1 LEPLNIL
8 RAQLEKSQSEQE
20 SQQLITSAKTSLV
33 QAKQVLNELETKQD
47 TISQQV
53 TATHARMVGLA
64 QEFNALSEQLA
75 LKAKELNQC
84 SREHQNYL
92 AEVGEPSVGLLH
104 GWQALN
110 QIPHCTIGTSGAV
123 YIETIAAIPVVHT
136 SPFHAAIG

>member
-84 SREHQNYL
+84 SREHQNH
-92 AEVGEPSVGLLH
+92 P
-104 GWQALN
+104 
-110 QIPHCTIGTSGAV
+110 
-123 YIETIAAIPVVHT
+123 
-136 SPFHAAIG
+136 